1 MYRRFQ
7 KRKRQLN
14 SERRCHSRYR
24 KTFYNQLSEYER
36 RIRRRYIPRP
46 SLQLPLASAWRSLY
60 DAKQD
65 QALITLTG
73 VDFGTFDW
81 LGAKFNQYYD
91 SHSPFVDSE
100 HGLILPMARHKGRPR
115 HCSGTV
121 ILGLCLAW
129 TRTRGSCMVLQMIF
143 GMTAN
148 LVSMYL
154 RFGRRILIAV
164 LKKEPD
170 A

>member
-1 MYRRFQ
+1 M
-7 KRKRQLN
+7 
-14 SERRCHSRYR
+14 
-24 KTFYNQLSEYER
+24 
-36 RIRRRYIPRP
+36 
-46 SLQLPLASAWRSLY
+46 
-60 DAKQD
+60 
-65 QALITLTG
+65 
-73 VDFGTFDW
+73 FDW
-81 LGAKFNQYYD
+81 LVAKFNQYYD

-100 HGLILPMARHKGRPR
+100 HGLIVPMARHKGRPR
-115 HCSGTV
+115 FCSGTV

-148 LVSMYL
+148 SVSMYL